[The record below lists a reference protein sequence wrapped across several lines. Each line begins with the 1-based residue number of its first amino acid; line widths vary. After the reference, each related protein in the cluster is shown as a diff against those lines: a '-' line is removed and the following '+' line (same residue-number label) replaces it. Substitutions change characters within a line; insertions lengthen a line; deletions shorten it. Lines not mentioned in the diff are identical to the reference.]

1 MFVEK
6 ETCLLTLNQQF
17 TSPIVHSWVRFCCL
31 NTVQLQLYNL
41 AQLVIIYL
49 LVVLLCSYLNLYRER
64 GVLLTLREL
73 CSLPIVLS
81 WASFNCLLVCTK
93 GIQLWSVPFKKEQLP
108 WIYLS
113 GCGTLYIDG
122 MTDVNSLQLCTKAI
136 VQSCSTFLGCYPN
149 FVQRQ
154 LCHCKFQTT
163 KYCDNNPMLV

>member
-17 TSPIVHSWVRFCCL
+17 ISPIVHSWVRFFCL

-49 LVVLLCSYLNLYRER
+49 LVLLLCSFLNLYRER

-81 WASFNCLLVCTK
+81 WASFNCLLVFTK